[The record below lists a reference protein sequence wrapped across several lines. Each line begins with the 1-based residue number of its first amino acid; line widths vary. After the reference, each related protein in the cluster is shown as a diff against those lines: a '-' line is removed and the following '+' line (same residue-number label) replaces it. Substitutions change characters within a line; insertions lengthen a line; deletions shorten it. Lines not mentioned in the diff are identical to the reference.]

1 MHFTSILTHER
12 PHLDEIVAIWL
23 LRKFGEQRFPG
34 ISTASVTFTSIRKL
48 AEAGLKPEDYEARGV
63 LLLGIGGGRFDE
75 HPTLVEGRKA
85 GDCATTLVAKELG
98 VSDDPSLTKILRFVR
113 AADVEGNASPFDV
126 SYVVKLLHARYPDD
140 PHRVIE
146 WALVA
151 IEAKYQEQLRFFTV
165 VKPEF
170 DAKAKVEEIAVG
182 QRRLRVVTIDSD
194 EDGIH
199 KYARSEYGA
208 RAAVVIQRRSS
219 GNVAIFGN
227 KQAGVDLREAAKL
240 VRLAEREASRTGAG
254 GEGPGTSPVTRTPD
268 PNPQPLVPGSPEDE
282 RLTAEGYAPGAEEWF
297 YHKQGQMLLNGSLTQ
312 ADVPATRLSLDR
324 ISELVKIGID
334 AGRVKPLCE
343 STGQCL
349 GDVCDWYTWS
359 LARCVKLRR
368 PAPDAASAF
377 SPPRAALL
385 RPGFR
390 IIRGSAAIS
399 HRSRGAS
406 RCVRKTPGV
415 QDPVHDAPAP
425 LLFLT
430 PTRFLAITSR
440 A

>member
-1 MHFTSILTHER
+1 MVFKNILTHER

-34 ISTASVTFTSIRKL
+34 ISTAAVTFTSIRRL
-48 AEAGLKPEDYEARGV
+48 AEAGLKPEEYETQGT
-63 LLLGIGGGRFDE
+63 LLLGIGGGRLDE
-75 HPTLVEGRKA
+75 HPTMDEGRKA

-98 VSDDPSLTKILRFVR
+98 VSDDPSLAKILRFVR
-113 AADVEGNASPFDV
+113 AADVEGNASPFDI
-126 SYVVKLLHARYPDD
+126 SYVVKLLHAKHPDD
-140 PHRVIE
+140 PNRAME

-182 QRRLRVVTIDSD
+182 QKRWRIVSIDSD

-208 RAAVVIQRRSS
+208 RAAIVIQRRSS

-227 KQAGVDLREAAKL
+227 KQVGVDLREAAKL
-240 VRLAEREASRTGAG
+240 IRLAERGAKG
-254 GEGPGTSPVTRTPD
+254 LEPTHD
-268 PNPQPLVPGSPEDE
+268 ED

-324 ISELVKIGID
+324 IAELVKIGVD
-334 AGRVKPLCE
+334 PARVKPLCQ
-343 STGQCL
+343 STGSCL
-349 GDVCDWYTWS
+349 GDVCDWYAWS

-368 PAPDAASAF
+368 PAPDAA
-377 SPPRAALL
+377 
-385 RPGFR
+385 
-390 IIRGSAAIS
+390 
-399 HRSRGAS
+399 
-406 RCVRKTPGV
+406 
-415 QDPVHDAPAP
+415 
-425 LLFLT
+425 
-430 PTRFLAITSR
+430 
-440 A
+440 

>member
-1 MHFTSILTHER
+1 VIFNRILTHER

-23 LRKFGEQRFPG
+23 LHKFGEQRFPG
-34 ISTASVTFTSIRKL
+34 ISAAAVTFTSIRKL
-48 AEAGLKPEDYEARGV
+48 AEAGLKPEDYEAQGT

-75 HPTLVEGRKA
+75 HPTLEEGRKA
-85 GDCATTLVAKELG
+85 GDCATTLVARELG
-98 VSDDPSLTKILRFVR
+98 VSDDPSLAKILRFVR

-140 PHRVIE
+140 PRRVID

-170 DAKAKVEEIAVG
+170 DAKARVEEIAVG
-182 QRRLRVVTIDSD
+182 QRRLRIVTIDSD

-219 GNVAIFGN
+219 GNVAVFGN

-240 VRLAEREASRTGAG
+240 VRLAEREAKGLEPAAD
-254 GEGPGTSPVTRTPD
+254 E
-268 PNPQPLVPGSPEDE
+268 E
-282 RLTAEGYAPGAEEWF
+282 RLLAEGYAPGAEEWF

-324 ISELVKIGID
+324 IAELVKIGID
-334 AGRVKPLCE
+334 PARVKPLCE

-359 LARCVKLRR
+359 LARCVKLHRT
-368 PAPDAASAF
+368 APNAA
-377 SPPRAALL
+377 
-385 RPGFR
+385 
-390 IIRGSAAIS
+390 
-399 HRSRGAS
+399 
-406 RCVRKTPGV
+406 
-415 QDPVHDAPAP
+415 
-425 LLFLT
+425 
-430 PTRFLAITSR
+430 
-440 A
+440 

>member
-1 MHFTSILTHER
+1 VHFNRILTHER

-34 ISTASVTFTSIRKL
+34 ISTAAVSFMSIRKL
-48 AEAGLKPEDYEARGV
+48 AEAGLKPDDYEAQGT

-75 HPTLVEGRKA
+75 HPTLDEGRKT

-98 VSDDPSLTKILRFVR
+98 VGDDPSLAKILRFVR

-126 SYVVKLLHARYPDD
+126 SYVVKLLHARHPDD

-151 IEAKYQEQLRFFTV
+151 IEVKYQEQLRFFTV

-170 DAKAKVEEIAVG
+170 DTKAKVEEIAVG
-182 QRRLRVVTIDSD
+182 QKRLRMVTIDSD

-219 GNVAIFGN
+219 GNVAVFGN

-240 VRLAEREASRTGAG
+240 IRLAEREAKGFS
-254 GEGPGTSPVTRTPD
+254 EGTRPRSDATD
-268 PNPQPLVPGSPEDE
+268 AARMCPQSDEE
-282 RLTAEGYAPGAEEWF
+282 RLTADGYAPGAEEWF
-297 YHKQGQMLLNGSLTQ
+297 YHRQGQMLLNGSLTQ

-324 ISELVKIGID
+324 IAELVKIGID
-334 AGRVKPLCE
+334 PARVKPLCE
-343 STGQCL
+343 STGRCA
-349 GDVCDWYTWS
+349 GEFCDWYAWS

-368 PAPDAASAF
+368 PVSGPS
-377 SPPRAALL
+377 
-385 RPGFR
+385 
-390 IIRGSAAIS
+390 
-399 HRSRGAS
+399 
-406 RCVRKTPGV
+406 
-415 QDPVHDAPAP
+415 
-425 LLFLT
+425 
-430 PTRFLAITSR
+430 
-440 A
+440 

>member
-1 MHFTSILTHER
+1 VHFKSILTHER

-34 ISTASVTFTSIRKL
+34 ISTAAVSFLSLRRL
-48 AEAGLKPEDYEARGV
+48 AESGLTPKDYEAQGT

-75 HPTLVEGRKA
+75 HPTLEEGRKA

-98 VSDDPSLTKILRFVR
+98 VSEDPSLAKILRFVR

-170 DAKAKVEEIAVG
+170 DAKARIEEIAVG
-182 QRRLRVVTIDSD
+182 QKRLRMVTIDSD

-219 GNVAIFGN
+219 GNVAVFGN

-240 VRLAEREASRTGAG
+240 VRLAEREAKGLESTHD
-254 GEGPGTSPVTRTPD
+254 E
-268 PNPQPLVPGSPEDE
+268 E

-297 YHKQGQMLLNGSLTQ
+297 YHRQGQMLLNGSLTQ

-324 ISELVKIGID
+324 IAELVKIGID
-334 AGRVKPLCE
+334 PARVKPLCE

-349 GDVCDWYTWS
+349 GDVCDWYNWS
-359 LARCVKLRR
+359 LARCVRLRR
-368 PAPDAASAF
+368 PAPDAA
-377 SPPRAALL
+377 
-385 RPGFR
+385 
-390 IIRGSAAIS
+390 
-399 HRSRGAS
+399 
-406 RCVRKTPGV
+406 
-415 QDPVHDAPAP
+415 
-425 LLFLT
+425 
-430 PTRFLAITSR
+430 
-440 A
+440 